1 MLIWTALAAALL
13 SGLTLGLL
21 TNGAPEWAI
30 QAAELLTVVTVF
42 VLVCLVETAGSRSDR
57 SSTQ

>member
-13 SGLTLGLL
+13 SGLTLGLF
-21 TNGAPEWAI
+21 TTGAPEWAT
-30 QAAELLTVVTVF
+30 QAAELLSVVAVF
-42 VLVCLVETAGSRSDR
+42 VLICLAETAGSRSDR

>member
-13 SGLTLGLL
+13 SGLTLGLF
-21 TNGAPEWAI
+21 TNGAPEWAT

-42 VLVCLVETAGSRSDR
+42 VLVCLVETAGSRSDG
-57 SSTQ
+57 SSTP

>member
-21 TNGAPEWAI
+21 SNGAPEWAT
-30 QAAELLTVVTVF
+30 QTVELVTVVAVF
-42 VLVCLVETAGSRSDR
+42 VLVCLAETAGSRSDKP
-57 SSTQ
+57 SSR

>member
-21 TNGAPEWAI
+21 PQGMPEWAT
-30 QAAELLTVVTVF
+30 QGVELVTVVAVF

-57 SSTQ
+57 SNSQ